1 VIAGGSRSC
10 VAAPAAVSEDVRELR
25 HSRIED
31 GVLRFGNPAERPA
44 TTVPM
49 SSADPTGPTES

>member
-1 VIAGGSRSC
+1 MIAGGSRSC

-25 HSRIED
+25 HGRIED
-31 GVLRFGNPAERPA
+31 GVLRFGNPAERTA